1 MIYERLP
8 NVKKVIIFTIAIL
21 MTLSVVTAATTAP
34 ITSRYLQ
41 VVSEANSDYFVFD
54 DKGVFV
60 DLTAAPVALREG
72 WMILSGQEP
81 VVLQGPQTTIL
92 LQRES
97 MLAVNSAHVERPSF
111 YLVAGSASFLTPTTY
126 LGSLE
131 VATPAGFYTLKGYGE
146 IFVTSDTSELIFSL
160 GGDVTAFNNITRD
173 TVTIKPFSYLNLA
186 DPLKKAKEISQT
198 TYQTIS
204 INPRK
209 EVSRLQPKVA
219 ATDEFTIHFSAPAYE
234 EVKVVAK
241 TATPTVTPV
250 PVETVVSAPVV
261 KVEVPAP
268 PAIVESVPVV
278 VPTVKV
284 EEPTPPVEKAKVAY
298 DVYIAHTGD
307 LHGQLEDG
315 IGYARLA
322 TLLEWGRSMSDRNLL
337 VDVGN
342 SVSGTPLVEAFEG
355 ESVAVLLDMLGYDAI
370 APSSGDYA
378 YGLERLKE
386 AALIASQFSNLKVL
400 AANILDNKD
409 QPIFEPYG
417 IFNLKGYK
425 VGVIGLSV
433 PPQGIV
439 GITSLSDVV
448 LVNAQ
453 ALVDEVKGQSDFVL
467 LIGNTKGAPYG
478 ITSVDIAQEIRN
490 IDLIIDGAAAQM
502 PEGGRY
508 VGQTLIVNSDEELK
522 SVGLVAIHV
531 VDGEVDDIEALRI
544 KASDVSSPRTSA
556 LASAFGIEY
565 VPEDP
570 FVAAYIGEQKGRY
583 SSWLAAQAPPK
594 VEVPVVEEIVV
605 LPVAEVEE
613 PVLTIAV
620 APLEAEHDDTPL
632 IIREPAGISSSPDL
646 AKRSYDFGVA
656 VTYNFT
662 FDNYKIDQY
671 KMGLSVNPYFG
682 VNDFAI
688 GLQGFFL
695 TAGQFFSPTT
705 WDVTNINFTGTV
717 LEKFSTGLR
726 FIDYVKYGQK
736 GDSFY
741 LLADDHTPISFGRR
755 TLVNNLGV
763 DSGPYEEHLGFY
775 FEISQKKLA
784 LELFVDDLYLT
795 RFVDEKDLVSG
806 VRLAYSP
813 VSALSL
819 GISSL
824 ITANTSRAIKIYPG
838 LDIGVKIVDQRKLQI
853 DAFVDLTTVLELN
866 PFNNTIWDKDGTVF
880 AEILPNFVLAAGFDF
895 HTNNWDFRLIAAA
908 QNNSDSLLSLGS
920 FNSTNFSGER
930 MLDQAAGIYYT
941 FGGEVGYSGTH
952 FHFATSYQIPV
963 AGDFTGIVPLDVNAA
978 ITGDILALE
987 LGYTHKNFE
996 AVAGVRRVGLISAI
1010 KDMAAFDGGIIG
1022 FFKDLGGLFVGTP
1035 GLTKLAQPY
1044 VSLRGSFSAFS
1055 IFADLTLVNIAGLTS
1070 QPRIT
1075 LGATVD
1081 LGKNSFKTK

>member
-8 NVKKVIIFTIAIL
+8 NVKKVIIFTITIL
-21 MTLSVVTAATTAP
+21 MTLSVVTAATTTP

-41 VVSEANSDYFVFD
+41 VVGEANLDYFVFD
-54 DKGVFV
+54 ERGVFV
-60 DLTAAPVALREG
+60 DPSAAPVALREG
-72 WMILSGQEP
+72 WMILAGQEP

-92 LQRES
+92 LQKES

-126 LGSLE
+126 LGFLE
-131 VATPAGFYTLKGYGE
+131 VSTPAGLYTLKGYGE
-146 IFVTSDTSELIFSL
+146 IFVTSDTSELVFSL

-173 TVTIKPFSYLNLA
+173 TVTVKPFSYLNLA
-186 DPLKKAKEISQT
+186 DPLKKTKEISQT
-198 TYQTIS
+198 TYQTLS

-219 ATDEFTIHFSAPAYE
+219 ATDELTIYYSAPAVE

-241 TATPTVTPV
+241 TATPV
-250 PVETVVSAPVV
+250 VEKPAPVV
-261 KVEVPAP
+261 VEKETAP
-268 PAIVESVPVV
+268 VVEKAVPVV
-278 VPTVKV
+278 SEKVVVTAVKV
-284 EEPTPPVEKAKVAY
+284 EEPVAPPVEKVVY

-307 LHGQLEDG
+307 LHGQIEGDG

-322 TLLEWGRSMSDRNLL
+322 TLLDWGRSLSDRNLL

-342 SVSGTPLVEAFEG
+342 SVSGTPLAEAFEG
-355 ESVAVLLDMLGYDAI
+355 ESVAVLLDMLGYNAI

-386 AALIASQFSNLKVL
+386 AAELASQFSNIKVL
-400 AANILDNKD
+400 AANILDNRD

-433 PPQGIV
+433 PPEGIY
-439 GITSLSDVV
+439 GITALSDVV
-448 LVNAQ
+448 LANAQ
-453 ALVDEVKGQSDFVL
+453 ALVDEVKEQSDFVL

-478 ITSVDIAQEIRN
+478 ITSLDIAQEIDN
-490 IDLIIDGAAAQM
+490 IDLIIDGSAAQM

-544 KASDVSSPRTSA
+544 KTSDVFSPRTSA

-570 FVAAYIGEQKGRY
+570 SVVAYIGEQKRLY
-583 SSWLAAQAPPK
+583 NSWLAAQAPPK
-594 VEVPVVEEIVV
+594 VELPVVEVEEVV
-605 LPVAEVEE
+605 VAEAVVEE
-613 PVLTIAV
+613 PVVTIAV
-620 APLEAEHDDTPL
+620 APLEAERDDTPL
-632 IIREPAGISSSPDL
+632 IIHEPAGISSSPEFS
-646 AKRSYDFGVA
+646 KKSFDFGVTL
-656 VTYNFT
+656 TYNFT

-671 KMGLSVNPYFG
+671 KMGLSINPYFG
-682 VNDFAI
+682 VNDFSI

-695 TAGQFFSPTT
+695 TAGEFFSPTT
-705 WDVTNINFTGTV
+705 WDVTNIDFTGNT
-717 LEKFSTGLR
+717 LDIISQSLR

-741 LLADDHTPISFGRR
+741 LIADDHTPISFGRR

-763 DSGPYEEHLGFY
+763 ASNPYEEHLGLY
-775 FEISQKKLA
+775 LEVRQKKLGI
-784 LELFVDDLYLT
+784 EFFIDDLYLT
-795 RFVDEKDLVSG
+795 RLIDSKDLVTG

-813 VSALSL
+813 VSVLSL

-824 ITANTSRAIKIYPG
+824 ATFNTSRDIKIYPS
-838 LDIGVKIVDQRKLQI
+838 LDIGVTIVNQRKFQM
-853 DAFVDLTTVLELN
+853 DAFIDLTTVLKLN
-866 PFNNTIWDKDGTVF
+866 PFENTIWDEDGAVF

-908 QNNSDSLLSLGS
+908 QNNSDGLLSLSS

-930 MLDQAAGIYYT
+930 MLDQAAGIYYS
-941 FGGEVGYSGTH
+941 FGGEVAYNGPS

-963 AGDFTGIVPLDVNAA
+963 SGDFTAIVPLDVDSTL
-978 ITGDILALE
+978 TGDILGLE
-987 LGYTHKNFE
+987 FGYTHKNFE
-996 AVAGVRRVGLISAI
+996 AVVGVRRVGLISAI
-1010 KDMAAFDGGIIG
+1010 KDMAAFNDGIIG
-1022 FFKDLGGLFVGTP
+1022 MFKDIGGLFVGTS
-1035 GLTKLAQPY
+1035 GSTRLAQPY
-1044 VSLRGSFSAFS
+1044 VSLRGNYSAFS
-1055 IFADLTLVNIAGLTS
+1055 LFADLTLVNVSGMTS
-1070 QPRIT
+1070 QPRVT
-1075 LGATVD
+1075 FGATVD